1 MNDKDN
7 KLEKITAPTNNP
19 EELSKQDLTQLLK
32 AIEKLNNNIDVLN
45 KMMARTNAATRQF
58 RDEQQRPPKIIH

>member
-1 MNDKDN
+1 MNNKDTE
-7 KLEKITAPTNNP
+7 LEKITIPADTN
-19 EELSKQDLTQLLK
+19 EEINKQDLIQLFK

-58 RDEQQRPPKIIH
+58 RDEHQRPPKIIH